1 MKTENYNN
9 KVLIVLTLLLA
20 IILLY
25 NLRSIMLLGLGEVNY
40 VYVTKL

>member
-1 MKTENYNN
+1 MVKTENYNN

-25 NLRSIMLLGLGEVNY
+25 NLCNAFNY
-40 VYVTKL
+40 AAGFG